1 MMMNEF
7 LPRMEKVNNAEF
19 RQALKN
25 DPEAQGVVES
35 YSEKIKEWLDKLT
48 EKAKATKTDVST
60 QYINFLDEKGC
71 LGNLSLSLARAP
83 SLKWTGREG
92 SLSPI
97 MIETR

>member
-35 YSEKIKEWLDKLT
+35 YSEKIKEWLDKLS
-48 EKAKATKTDVST
+48 EKAKATKTDVYT

-71 LGNLSLSLARAP
+71 LGTL
-83 SLKWTGREG
+83 TTTH
-92 SLSPI
+92 
-97 MIETR
+97 TRPP